1 MNETIRGTDCT
12 KLWETPIEQDYK
24 RHWLYEPMR
33 DTEWMRLWEALI
45 ARNYENH
52 PLNKIIRGTDCTS
65 IWETLINETITDTD
79 CTRLTEALIE
89 RDYEGQW
96 LDETIWGTDWTRLQE
111 GLTVRDYKWHWLY
124 ETMRNTDSIG
134 RSNYHTMAT
143 ITTFRMWMLKPQQKC
158 KQQLKVFYWSVLL
171 KCFIEVFYWSV
182 LFILSILDFNSK
194 LKWKDHRLA
203 NRKHLQLQ
211 WKTYRLLLLIFCLMA
226 FESSLWS
233 LSLLVNNMVQNVQE
247 KMGVCSKQI
256 SIEIITDHV

>member
-1 MNETIRGTDCT
+1 
-12 KLWETPIEQDYK
+12 
-24 RHWLYEPMR
+24 
-33 DTEWMRLWEALI
+33 
-45 ARNYENH
+45 
-52 PLNKIIRGTDCTS
+52 LNKIIRGTDCTS

-143 ITTFRMWMLKPQQKC
+143 ITTFWMWMLKPQQKC

-171 KCFIEVFYWSV
+171 KCFIEVFY
-182 LFILSILDFNSK
+182 LFYLF
-194 LKWKDHRLA
+194 
-203 NRKHLQLQ
+203 
-211 WKTYRLLLLIFCLMA
+211 KTLI
-226 FESSLWS
+226 
-233 LSLLVNNMVQNVQE
+233 QN
-247 KMGVCSKQI
+247 
-256 SIEIITDHV
+256 